1 MRVPSLSSSPVW
13 TTSVLQQ
20 TLWAA
25 ETFRKIFMS
34 LYCTLPGPL
43 SHHGD
48 FLCVAS
54 SLSNLCCVELCRG
67 MMDGGLTSV
76 FVLMFCPSWT
86 GKVLNVKTH
95 NSTGLQHG
103 ANVCTWNRCTNQK
116 TYVYG
121 NNNQCCKSY
130 YLSLSDLSFEG
141 YIYLLCI
148 CCYHLRNNYLDDD
161 IWFCNCT

>member
-34 LYCTLPGPL
+34 HYCTLPGPL

-48 FLCVAS
+48 FLCVAA

-67 MMDGGLTSV
+67 MMDGELTSAI
-76 FVLMFCPSWT
+76 VLMFCPSWT
-86 GKVLNVKTH
+86 GKVLNVETH
-95 NSTGLQHG
+95 NSTGSRHG
-103 ANVCTWNRCTNQK
+103 PNVSTWNRITNQK
-116 TYVYG
+116 TSIYG
-121 NNNQCCKSY
+121 NNKSY
-130 YLSLSDLSFEG
+130 YSSLSDFSLRDVNIWISLCLS
-141 YIYLLCI
+141 
-148 CCYHLRNNYLDDD
+148 CYHIRNNYLDYD
-161 IWFCNCT
+161 IWFKGFC

>member
-34 LYCTLPGPL
+34 HYCTLPGPL

-48 FLCVAS
+48 FLCVAA

-67 MMDGGLTSV
+67 MMDGELTSAI
-76 FVLMFCPSWT
+76 VLMFCPSWT
-86 GKVLNVKTH
+86 GKVLNVETH
-95 NSTGLQHG
+95 NSTGLRHG
-103 ANVCTWNRCTNQK
+103 QMSAPGTESPIRKHQYMVIISLIIRLCLTSVWGM
-116 TYVYG
+116 YISESLFVYLVIISG
-121 NNNQCCKSY
+121 W
-130 YLSLSDLSFEG
+130 LPRLW
-141 YIYLLCI
+141 
-148 CCYHLRNNYLDDD
+148 HL
-161 IWFCNCT
+161 I